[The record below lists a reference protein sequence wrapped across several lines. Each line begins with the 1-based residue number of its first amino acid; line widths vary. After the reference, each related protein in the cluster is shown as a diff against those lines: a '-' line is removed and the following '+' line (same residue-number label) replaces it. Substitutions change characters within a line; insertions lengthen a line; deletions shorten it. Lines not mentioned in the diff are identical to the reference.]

1 MRAAAAEIQLG
12 AESPVWAVF
21 TGGGDTRRAKCCDRS
36 NGGREPK
43 VPNAAPCA
51 NDCEPRIASIDHRK
65 AGPLRKSNP
74 SFVCCACKPECC
86 HLLLHQYSS
95 FYEDSEYLLA
105 RPLLTREQTQY
116 LSVELE
122 VAIEAI
128 QARKG
133 PIIVDLK
140 LDPNKVPRMR
150 I

>member
-1 MRAAAAEIQLG
+1 M
-12 AESPVWAVF
+12 
-21 TGGGDTRRAKCCDRS
+21 
-36 NGGREPK
+36 
-43 VPNAAPCA
+43 
-51 NDCEPRIASIDHRK
+51 
-65 AGPLRKSNP
+65 
-74 SFVCCACKPECC
+74 
-86 HLLLHQYSS
+86 LLHQYSS